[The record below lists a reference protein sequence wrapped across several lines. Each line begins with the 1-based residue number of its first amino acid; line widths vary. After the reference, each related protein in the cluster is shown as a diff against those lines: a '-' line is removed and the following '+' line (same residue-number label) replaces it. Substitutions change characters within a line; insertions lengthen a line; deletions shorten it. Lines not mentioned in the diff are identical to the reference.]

1 MEAIEIAE
9 YGGTET
15 MEPTETEVP
24 DPGEGKVRIEVRA
37 AGINFADIMQ
47 RRGHYQGGPEPPY
60 VPGMEVAGVI
70 DAVGEGVNRKEGEAV
85 VSLVDGGGYAEYALA
100 DARGLLEVPGD
111 MGFEEAAG
119 FPVQWLTAH
128 NCLHEWG
135 GLEAEETV
143 LVHAAAGGV
152 GSAAVQLADEAGAE
166 VVGTASTE
174 EKLSMANDLGMD
186 HGVRYTEADFVDR
199 VDEITDGQ
207 GVDLV
212 LDGVGGETT
221 DRSLDALTSFGRMVS
236 FGAAAG
242 EPGRPNTAD
251 LLFGNKTVIG
261 YHLGRALAEKPMK
274 VMGAVPELTQLLGDG
289 TLSVQVGHTFDLE
302 AAAEAHEFIE
312 DRNSSGKVV
321 LVP

>member
-1 MEAIEIAE
+1 MKAIEVTEFGDSDALAV
-9 YGGTET
+9 TET
-15 MEPTETEVP
+15 DAPEPR
-24 DPGEGKVRIEVRA
+24 EGQVRIEVKA

-47 RRGHYQGGPEPPY
+47 RRGHYHGGPEPPY
-60 VPGMEVAGVI
+60 TPGMEVAGVI
-70 DAVGEGVNRKEGEAV
+70 DAVGEGVNREEGEAV
-85 VSLVDGGGYAEYALA
+85 VSLVNGGGYAEYAIA
-100 DARGLLEVPGD
+100 DARGLLDVPGD
-111 MGFEEAAG
+111 LSFEEAAG

-135 GLEAEETV
+135 GLEEGETV
-143 LVHAAAGGV
+143 LIHAAAGGV

-166 VVGTASTE
+166 IIGTASTE
-174 EKLSMANDLGMD
+174 EKLAMAEELGLD
-186 HGVRYTEADFVDR
+186 HPVQYTEEDFVDR
-199 VDEITDGQ
+199 VDEITDGE

-212 LDGVGGETT
+212 LDGIGGDTT

-261 YHLGRALAEKPMK
+261 YHLGRAIEEKPMK

-289 TLSVQVGHTFDLE
+289 TLEVQVGHTFDLE
-302 AAAEAHEFIE
+302 DAAEAHQFIE
-312 DRNSSGKVV
+312 DRKSSGKVV
-321 LVP
+321 LTP